1 LLKLEIQNKMTSAV
15 VNSKLNQKKLPSNWV
30 PPKKPAYRESILK
43 DSEIKAVLLNHNK
56 QPYLD
61 RNSTEK

>member
-1 LLKLEIQNKMTSAV
+1 MISAIENPKM
-15 VNSKLNQKKLPSNWV
+15 NQKKLPTNWV
-30 PPKKPAYRESILK
+30 PPKKPSYRESILK
-43 DSEIKAVLLNHNK
+43 DSDIKAVLLNHNK